1 MIFNNIVT
9 FELTSMVINI
19 IYNFLRSIAPIF
31 LTQKPQ
37 EVLVNATARSMV
49 TLIRT
54 DTTLGIPLGLPLCL
68 VGKSRATP
76 EMAGSR
82 LCAL

>member
-1 MIFNNIVT
+1 MAENPTTASYAKEKLGLGLIT
-9 FELTSMVINI
+9 L
-19 IYNFLRSIAPIF
+19 LRSIAPIF

-54 DTTLGIPLGLPLCL
+54 DTTRGIPFGTTIFQDKD
-68 VGKSRATP
+68 G
-76 EMAGSR
+76 
-82 LCAL
+82 